1 MSEPIKVGDLVRI
14 VYSRAC
20 CEATCCGVEMFIV
33 AMINEPPPSWKR
45 CAHCGIPWPN
55 ENRAARSI
63 KACGLPL
70 SWLRKIDPPA
80 DAISEDARRPMKE
93 PA

>member
-20 CEATCCGVEMFIV
+20 CEATCCGGEMFIV

-55 ENRAARSI
+55 ENRAASSI
-63 KACGLPL
+63 YEGGCPL
-70 SWLRKIDPPA
+70 SWLRKINPPA
-80 DAISEDARRPMKE
+80 DAVSEDARKTSAE